1 MIRLRTGL
9 YGLLLAGLTACTG
22 VENREKALVELSQDA
37 AMKIARPF
45 MKKEEVWGP
54 YHIDLTWEAMLRYN
68 EAGGQPRFRKYVLR
82 QVEKRGWTPETKIS
96 YETQPFCHVNYL
108 IGQVTGQQGWLDSFA
123 AETLRYRKEAVFTA
137 EGAVTLRD
145 KNVAGNPMLLDVM
158 QDYASRLAQTAAIT
172 GDKSLYEES
181 TKQFRIY
188 RQVLRNPA
196 NGLYSQGRG
205 FLDDPAALSPGAWS
219 RGHGWLIRGMVE
231 SLAVMPRDSE
241 SYKELQGYLCE
252 LADALLAVQDKE
264 GMWHQLL
271 DKPFVDSFPE
281 TSGTALISYNLARA
295 WKLGLLPD
303 ERYRAAAAHSF
314 EAVARR
320 VQDDGRITGT
330 CKAPGPLRSIKG
342 YFRTPGEPDDPHG
355 HFAALFACAGISLIR

>member
-1 MIRLRTGL
+1 M
-9 YGLLLAGLTACTG
+9 LAGVTSCTG
-22 VENREKALVELSQDA
+22 VTGGAPTLLEASQ
-37 AMKIARPF
+37 KIARQITRPF
-45 MKKEEVWGP
+45 MKKGAVWGP
-54 YHIDLTWEAMLRYN
+54 YHIDLTWEAMLRYD
-68 EAGGQPRFRKYVLR
+68 EAAGCPKFREYVLDKIR
-82 QVEKRGWTPETKIS
+82 ERGWSPETIVP

-108 IGQVTGQQGWLDSFA
+108 IGQLTGQQGWLDSFA

-172 GDKSLYEES
+172 GDEALYEES

-314 EAVARR
+314 EAVARC
-320 VQDDGRITGT
+320 VKDDGRITGT
-330 CKAPGPLRSIKG
+330 CKAPGPLRSIDG
-342 YFRTPGEPDDPHG
+342 YFRKPGEPDDPHG